1 MLLKKLCQ
9 FCLKSH
15 VISNKQGCDALKY
28 KKAYGSAPLAHYVW
42 RRTFPFRFSI
52 T

>member
-1 MLLKKLCQ
+1 MLILLKKLCQ

-28 KKAYGSAPLAHYVW
+28 KKAYGSAPLALYVW
-42 RRTFPFRFSI
+42 AEHFSFAF
-52 T
+52 